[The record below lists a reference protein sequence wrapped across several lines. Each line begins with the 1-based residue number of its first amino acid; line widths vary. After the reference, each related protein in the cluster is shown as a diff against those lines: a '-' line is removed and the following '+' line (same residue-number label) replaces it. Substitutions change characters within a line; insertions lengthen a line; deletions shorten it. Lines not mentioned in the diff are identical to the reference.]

1 MKNAGTGGTVVQP
14 LSQKAF
20 RRTAGVPS
28 SQTPLRL
35 QIRV

>member
-1 MKNAGTGGTVVQP
+1 MKNAGTAGTVVQP

-20 RRTAGVPS
+20 RRTVGVPL
-28 SQTPLRL
+28 SQTPLRS